1 MIVPVNIVAITKS
14 DSHIGICST
23 LARSIFK
30 PTKAKT
36 KAIPYFK
43 YSNFPATFDGIAPH
57 PNTNLSFST
66 SLIKL

>member
-43 YSNFPATFDGIAPH
+43 YSNLLAMPASKKYKERSPIIAKM
-57 PNTNLSFST
+57 LEV
-66 SLIKL
+66 